1 MYEIFTSFFKH
12 PAANMLCRCPY
23 IAEQNSSEDLTEDK
37 TESLISREDGK
48 KKKEIRAMR
57 N

>member
-48 KKKEIRAMR
+48 
-57 N
+57 